1 MGNGK
6 WEPDPREA
14 ECISN
19 STTVHM
25 TTQGSFEVLSRDG
38 KIAVASSV
46 TVFVVASIL
55 FFIIGFLCGHFCQKN
70 RKPSTAA
77 AETVPPSGG
86 QTQIPYYDDVVLQQE
101 LELKA
106 NVAYAPIQ

>member
-1 MGNGK
+1 MGNGE
-6 WEPDPREA
+6 WVPDPREA
-14 ECISN
+14 ECIGT
-19 STTVHM
+19 STTSVHM
-25 TTQGSFEVLSRDG
+25 TTLRSFEALSRDG

-46 TVFVVASIL
+46 TVFVVASVL
-55 FFIIGFLCGHFCQKN
+55 FFTIGLLCGHLCQKK

-101 LELKA
+101 VELEA
-106 NVAYAPIQ
+106 NIAYTPM